1 LLLATQL
8 GAGTLALLSCFWGS
22 AKYLMLM
29 RFLFLAVLSLLY
41 VTDSLAQQIDGT
53 SNFAYGVFTG
63 TGRYKVR
70 DRTLYVARVPL
81 FFDGKVANY
90 ETKEIGYR
98 ILVPFSLGI
107 TNYDDFNDLPDLD
120 INDLNTVTV
129 APGLEVIVPLTSNW
143 DIKPFAHGGFGWD
156 TQSSANSLLWGAGS
170 RTRAWFFDKKLIIG
184 AEVLLAGNDP
194 GNNASRTRFTR
205 IAAGAEYKWQTD
217 WQVFGQRISWHPRLI
232 QWVYINPV
240 DIEAPRYEEDIK
252 YATEIGLA
260 FGIDKP
266 INVLGFDFSQ
276 GGIAYEK
283 GDEYDA
289 IKLYTVFPF

>member
-1 LLLATQL
+1 MLIRFIF
-8 GAGTLALLSCFWGS
+8 LAL
-22 AKYLMLM
+22 
-29 RFLFLAVLSLLY
+29 LSLLY
-41 VTDSLAQQIDGT
+41 VPDTLAQQIDGT

-70 DRTLYVARVPL
+70 DRTLYVVRVPL

-90 ETKEIGYR
+90 ETKEVGYR
-98 ILVPFSLGI
+98 ILAPFSLGI
-107 TNYDDFNDLPDLD
+107 ATYDDFDDLPDLD
-120 INDLNTVTV
+120 INNLNTITF

-143 DIKPFAHGGFGWD
+143 DIKPFGQAGFGWD
-156 TQSSANSLLWGAGS
+156 TRSSANSVIWGAGS
-170 RTRAWFFDKKLIIG
+170 RTRAAFFDKKLLIG
-184 AEVLLAGNDP
+184 AEFLHARNDP
-194 GNNASRTRFTR
+194 GGDASRTKFTR
-205 IAAGAEYKWQTD
+205 IGAGAEYKWQTD
-217 WQVFGQRISWHPRLI
+217 WRVFGQRISWHPRII

-240 DIEAPRYEEDIK
+240 DIEGPRFEEDLK
-252 YATEIGLA
+252 RATEIGLA

-266 INVLGFDFSQ
+266 IDILGFAFSQ